1 MVNLSCAIAYN
12 MKSNCHTAQR
22 CQNQIY
28 MYITDIYL
36 PIISTFKNSGSI
48 RSYICGWKHSTIL
61 LYIALQHIYLDE
73 QYIFNES
80 KRLYIVGIKFQFN
93 HSMYVG
99 IEAYTDTVILE
110 DLHLYA
116 YFIRLQ
122 HSSFNYIYLHFMI

>member
-1 MVNLSCAIAYN
+1 MWLETFYN
-12 MKSNCHTAQR
+12 TA
-22 CQNQIY
+22 
-28 MYITDIYL
+28 
-36 PIISTFKNSGSI
+36 
-48 RSYICGWKHSTIL
+48 
-61 LYIALQHIYLDE
+61 IALQHIYLNE

-116 YFIRLQ
+116 YFIKLQ